1 MAIGQGVIRGHLIT
15 LRRFLLTFWR
25 DIRRGQGL
33 TGAGGGRLLVDF
45 FRTPAR
51 GNETTVQQDYT
62 TDGLFTVEYPDERL
76 PVYERFRVLP
86 MLVYDTEDGNVRC
99 TSCNIC
105 AKVCP
110 PQCIW
115 MSQAKSPKG
124 TVVPLP
130 EDFYIDMDVCMNCGL
145 CSEYCPFDA
154 IKMDQNFELS
164 NYERHQTHIYSLQD
178 LLVSS
183 EYYAKTHPEA
193 WSSSDEVTERNK
205 VAKKKDQRLQ
215 KALAATKAHPR
226 RPRRRPSR
234 RRSDRA
240 GLRRS
245 RRSLAWIAK
254 FPGLT
259 NRLGRAEQKF
269 DSAQALASPTRAPD
283 FELPL
288 PILLTSSLPCEHGI
302 TVAPNCHIAGLRTTL
317 SFALPENLVR

>member
-1 MAIGQGVIRGHLIT
+1 MMSIGAGIFRGHFIT

-25 DIRRGQGL
+25 DIRAGNGL
-33 TGAGGGRLLVDF
+33 KRRGGGTLLVDL
-45 FRTPAR
+45 FRSPKR
-51 GNETTVQQDYT
+51 GKETTVRQDFK

-86 MLVYDTEDGNVRC
+86 VLIYDTEDGNVRC

-115 MSQAKSPKG
+115 MTQAKSPKG

-154 IKMDQNFELS
+154 IKMDHNFELS
-164 NYERHQTHIYSLQD
+164 NYERHQTHIFDLQD

-183 EYYAKTHPEA
+183 EFYAKTHPEA
-193 WSSSDEVTERNK
+193 WSSADETTERNK

-215 KALAATKAHPR
+215 KALAASKPAAKPAPAAQPAKA
-226 RPRRRPSR
+226 
-234 RRSDRA
+234 
-240 GLRRS
+240 
-245 RRSLAWIAK
+245 
-254 FPGLT
+254 
-259 NRLGRAEQKF
+259 
-269 DSAQALASPTRAPD
+269 
-283 FELPL
+283 
-288 PILLTSSLPCEHGI
+288 
-302 TVAPNCHIAGLRTTL
+302 
-317 SFALPENLVR
+317 